1 MIHNSKIDH
10 IVIRPITLKDAP
22 KRHEFFINLSEEQI
36 GVIHTLDEIDYH
48 SETSRMEIMSFLH
61 NHKGLW
67 LIALDKDDIVGE
79 IDVTIKNLNRLK
91 HNGYLTIGIL
101 SLYQNLGLGSK
112 LMHEA
117 IAWSKTQGLRR
128 LEVSVISSNIKALK
142 FYQRHG
148 FNIDGIK
155 KNAINENNTFIDDI
169 FMSLV
174 L

>member
-1 MIHNSKIDH
+1 MINHSKIDH
-10 IVIRPITLKDAP
+10 ITIRAITLKDAL
-22 KRHEFFINLSEEQI
+22 KRHEFFIKLSEEQI
-36 GVIHTLDEIDYH
+36 GVIHTIDEIDYH

-67 LIALDKDDIVGE
+67 LIALDKEDMVGE
-79 IDVTIKNLNRLK
+79 IDVTIKNLSRLK

-101 SLYQNLGLGSK
+101 PSHQNIGLGHK

-117 IAWSKTQGLRR
+117 IAWSKAQGLRR

-148 FNIDGIK
+148 FSIDGIK

-169 FMSLV
+169 FMSVNL
-174 L
+174 